1 MSEVLSESEAR
12 PEDRPEIQRSDRFT
26 LFPADERQSLRLGR
40 FLMAGGS
47 SLLIILALGLFAFL
61 GLLPWRAAVEG
72 AAGIVTL
79 IALFFLVFRSG
90 FNLRF
95 ADPSLST
102 EQVGAAIVFLAYIMY
117 HAGPARSPLM
127 LFYLVAML
135 FGVLRLNAKRLMVLA
150 AVAIV
155 AHGTVLHLT
164 YLRNP
169 SMDVRAAFTEFGVLV
184 IVLPWFAV
192 MGGYVNRLRVRLS
205 DSNREL
211 RRAFDHIGELAIR
224 DELTAAFNRRFLL
237 DPRARAR
244 PRAERTHEAFSI
256 CLADLDH
263 FKAINDTLGHAAGDS
278 VLKHFAALAPRG
290 LRGID
295 TFGRFGGEE
304 FLLVLPGTD
313 RQGALAVAERVRAAT
328 EASALPDLPF
338 ERRITISIG
347 VATYERG
354 EEVSTLLARA
364 DQALYQAKNAGRN
377 RVIALG

>member
-224 DELTAAFNRRFLL
+224 DELTAAFNRRFLIDTL
-237 DPRARAR
+237 ARER
-244 PRAERTHEAFSI
+244 SRAERTHEAFSI